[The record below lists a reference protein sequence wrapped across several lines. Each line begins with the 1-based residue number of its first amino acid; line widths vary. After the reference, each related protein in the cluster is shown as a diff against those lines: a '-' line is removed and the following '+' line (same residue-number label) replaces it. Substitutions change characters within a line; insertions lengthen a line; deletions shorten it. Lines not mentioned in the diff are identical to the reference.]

1 MPFETKSRYLQQ
13 FEPKLSRLGADQ
25 DLWWVVPFSVRYIVG
40 VGGRRFAGTSTALTY
55 LGEKLG
61 FKVYT
66 LSQELREIARA
77 QGVPLDSRSRLQDLG
92 DELRA
97 ERRDAGYLAR
107 LTLQRI
113 RADQLRSSES
123 RARIAVGG
131 FKHPEEVKVFE
142 ELDAFHLLRLDVGLK
157 TRHERACESGMWVI
171 ERDGDEQRIGLGRF
185 QQEVDSRDRDGRYLN
200 EWTDEYG
207 QWVDGI
213 METSIPSKTL
223 LNGRF
228 DRGEL
233 FAHLSKWVA
242 QLDDRHQNPELTT
255 T

>member
-13 FEPKLSRLGADQ
+13 FEPKLSRLGGDQ

-40 VGGRRFAGTSTALTY
+40 ISGHRFAGTSTALTY

-66 LSQELREIARA
+66 LSHELREIARA
-77 QGVPLDSRSRLQDLG
+77 QGVPLNSRSHLQDLG

-113 RADQLRSSES
+113 RADQLDSPES

-142 ELDAFHLLRLDVGLK
+142 KLDAFHFLWLDVGFR
-157 TRHERACESGMWVI
+157 TRYKRACESGVWAPEQDGQ
-171 ERDGDEQRIGLGRF
+171 ERQIGPTRF
-185 QQEVDSRDRDGRYLN
+185 QREIDGRDRNGCYLYQ
-200 EWTDEYG
+200 WTDKYG

-213 METSIPSKTL
+213 LEQSKPSKVL
-223 LNGRF
+223 RNGRF

-233 FAHLSKWVA
+233 FTRLSKWA
-242 QLDDRHQNPELTT
+242 EQLDEQHQNPELPA
-255 T
+255 